1 MLYFSKDAPRL
12 AFATPSVQ
20 LVALGVALFLSG
32 LGAQGLAL
40 ALESIPP
47 NLLDDPGTLI
57 EISSAFRNVGAV
69 LLASASLAT
78 VLALVI
84 RWKATDSQRMRIM
97 VRRGLFD
104 YSMGNPLHLK
114 EGERLPSVRCRETGL
129 ESYEIVVGVA
139 ASRVED
145 ISNVS
150 SSISASLSGRFESFA
165 VTQTDIDV
173 AFNSVT
179 FAVEDVTIDR
189 SLYCDS
195 VEDLRSGKPHIL
207 AVQRGASIDL
217 STSGS
222 MLVAGKTRSGKTTGI
237 IALLLQALLAGPDDH
252 SSRVTI
258 IDPKRAELSQL
269 PHVVT
274 LDADGGGRAVLDA
287 LRDFADSVTERQA
300 YLNTLARERGDAVKW
315 WDAGLHVS
323 LLFIDEYVS
332 ARTIFPPRASKDDP
346 DYCLATFDNL
356 VKRIVTMGASAGCY
370 VIVSIAEASVES
382 GGLPAML
389 RSAMSTKVLFRPT
402 LPEARLMWDAE
413 KVRDMPARTYGPGDA
428 WFSST
433 DGIHDRVSF
442 VHFPVMSFPVYGEM
456 GRLLNLYYS

>member
-12 AFATPSVQ
+12 AFATLSVQ

-57 EISSAFRNVGAV
+57 EISSAFRNVGAA

-84 RWKATDSQRMRIM
+84 RWKATDSRRMRIM

-129 ESYEIVVGVA
+129 GSYEIVVGVA

-222 MLVAGKTRSGKTTGI
+222 MLVAGKTRSGKTTGT

-300 YLNTLARERGDAVKW
+300 YLNTRLENG
-315 WDAGLHVS
+315 
-323 LLFIDEYVS
+323 
-332 ARTIFPPRASKDDP
+332 
-346 DYCLATFDNL
+346 ATP
-356 VKRIVTMGASAGCY
+356 S
-370 VIVSIAEASVES
+370 S
-382 GGLPAML
+382 GGTQASMSPC
-389 RSAMSTKVLFRPT
+389 SSSMSTSALGRYSRRVRPRMT
-402 LPEARLMWDAE
+402 QTTALR
-413 KVRDMPARTYGPGDA
+413 R
-428 WFSST
+428 ST
-433 DGIHDRVSF
+433 IWSNA
-442 VHFPVMSFPVYGEM
+442 S
-456 GRLLNLYYS
+456 

>member
-12 AFATPSVQ
+12 AFAAPSVQ
-20 LVALGVALFLSG
+20 LAALGVALFLSG

-57 EISSAFRNVGAV
+57 EISSAFRNVGAA
-69 LLASASLAT
+69 LLASAFLTA
-78 VLALVI
+78 VLALII

-114 EGERLPSVRCRETGL
+114 EGERLPSVRCRRTELG
-129 ESYEIVVGVA
+129 SYEIVVGIA

-145 ISNVS
+145 ISNIS
-150 SSISASLSGRFESFA
+150 SSISASLSSRFESFA

-179 FAVEDVTIDR
+179 FTVEDVTIDR

-195 VEDLRSGKPHIL
+195 VEDLRSGRPHIL
-207 AVQRGASIDL
+207 VVQKGASIDL

-237 IALLLQALLAGPDDH
+237 IALLLQALLVGPDDLG
-252 SSRVTI
+252 SRVTI

-287 LRDFADSVTERQA
+287 LRGFADSVTERQA
-300 YLNTLARERGDAVKW
+300 YLNMLARERGDAVKW

-413 KVRDMPARTYGPGDA
+413 KVKDMPARTYGPGDA

>member
-12 AFATPSVQ
+12 AFAAPSVQ
-20 LVALGVALFLSG
+20 LAALGVALFLSG

-40 ALESIPP
+40 ALGSIPP
-47 NLLDDPGTLI
+47 NLLDDPGALI
-57 EISSAFRNVGAV
+57 EISSAFRNVGAA

-84 RWKATDSQRMRIM
+84 RWKTTDSQRMRIM

-114 EGERLPSVRCRETGL
+114 EGERLPSVRCRRTEL
-129 ESYEIVVGVA
+129 ESYEIVVGIA

-145 ISNVS
+145 ISNIS
-150 SSISASLSGRFESFA
+150 SSISASLSSRFEGFA

-179 FAVEDVTIDR
+179 FTVEDVTIDR

-195 VEDLRSGKPHIL
+195 VEDLRSGRPHIL
-207 AVQRGASIDL
+207 VVQRGASIDL

-237 IALLLQALLAGPDDH
+237 IALLLQALHAGPDDH
-252 SSRVTI
+252 GSRVTI

-274 LDADGGGRAVLDA
+274 LDADGGGSAVLDA

-370 VIVSIAEASVES
+370 VIISIAEASVES

-413 KVRDMPARTYGPGDA
+413 KVKDMPARTYGPGDA

-442 VHFPVMSFPVYGEM
+442 VHFPVMRFPVYGEM